1 MRILSLIAVGVLVS
15 SLAAPARA
23 GNILSGYT
31 YVIDGDTID
40 VGGRRVRINGTCS
53 GKSWA

>member
-40 VGGRRVRINGTCS
+40 VGGRRVRINGNCS
-53 GKSWA
+53 GRS

>member
-1 MRILSLIAVGVLVS
+1 MRILSLIAVVLFVS
-15 SLAAPARA
+15 ALAAPALA

-40 VGGRRVRINGTCS
+40 VGGRRVRINGNCS
-53 GKSWA
+53 GRS